1 MNTRTLVLVL
11 ILGSCLTFTLSA
23 DAQRGNHLVTEA
35 GGVQGVFGA
44 AGPGGAP
51 GIAGAAGAQGIQ
63 GISGIP
69 GAPGILDF
77 SDFYE
82 LVSTDI
88 SIGLDVALPFTNTGS
103 TTNVIVPVGGSGGTQ
118 FYLPVVGT
126 YLVFFEASVS
136 GAAQLELTLA
146 TSPVATPALVANST
160 VGRATGSSQ
169 IVGMSLVTTTTPNSV
184 LSVISP
190 STNAGAIILTS
201 GTPSGAVGSALSTH
215 LVILRIQ

>member
-1 MNTRTLVLVL
+1 MNTRTLALVL
-11 ILGSCLTFTLSA
+11 ILGSSLTFTLSA

-35 GGVQGVFGA
+35 GGAQGIFGA
-44 AGPGGAP
+44 AGPAGAP
-51 GIAGAAGAQGIQ
+51 GLAGAAGAQGIQ
-63 GISGIP
+63 GVSGIP

-88 SIGLDVALPFTNTGS
+88 SIGLAVALPFTNTGS

-118 FYLPVVGT
+118 FYLPVIGT
-126 YLVFFEASVS
+126 YLVLFEASVS

-169 IVGMSLVTTTTPNSV
+169 IVG
-184 LSVISP
+184 
-190 STNAGAIILTS
+190 
-201 GTPSGAVGSALSTH
+201 
-215 LVILRIQ
+215 